1 MVTARADV
9 TFDTAA
15 AAAVA
20 AASDAP
26 GRAADLAAGG
36 AGDRGAGES
45 LSATLAWTVL
55 RTVPD
60 PEIPVL
66 SVVDLG
72 IVRAIEVAPERG
84 TVTVTVT
91 PTYIGCPATEMIAQ
105 DIVRALTDAGA
116 AQVVVRQ
123 QLAPAWSTDWIEPA
137 ARARMLSYGIVPPAA
152 RSSLARGVQPLR
164 FVAPGSVRDLHEMD
178 EVLRCPRCASADT
191 ERLSYFGST
200 ACKALYRCRACREP
214 FEYFKPL

>member
-1 MVTARADV
+1 MVTARTHPTLDIATD
-9 TFDTAA
+9 AA
-15 AAAVA
+15 AARDAVGGVA
-20 AASDAP
+20 DLDAG
-26 GRAADLAAGG
+26 GRADRAAGE
-36 AGDRGAGES
+36 A
-45 LSATLAWTVL
+45 LSSALAWSVL
-55 RTVPD
+55 RTVAD

-66 SVVDLG
+66 SVVELG
-72 IVRAIEVAPERG
+72 IVRAIEIAYDRK

-137 ARARMLSYGIVPPAA
+137 ARARMLAYGIVPPAA

>member
-1 MVTARADV
+1 MVTARTRA
-9 TFDTAA
+9 TLNTAA
-15 AAAVA
+15 AAARDAVGGVA
-20 AASDAP
+20 DLDAG
-26 GRAADLAAGG
+26 GRADRAAGE
-36 AGDRGAGES
+36 A
-45 LSATLAWTVL
+45 LSSALAWSVL
-55 RTVPD
+55 RTVAD

-66 SVVDLG
+66 SVVELG
-72 IVRAIEVAPERG
+72 IVRAIEIACDRK

-116 AQVVVRQ
+116 VQVVVRQ